1 MEMSCSKIQKVAW
14 KAILSFQLS
23 SISKAYELPGARFM
37 KTMQALRGPA
47 AWRGAPHFDA
57 RMQMEQILHKNEGR

>member
-1 MEMSCSKIQKVAW
+1 MEMSCSKIQ

-37 KTMQALRGPA
+37 KTMQAPRAGRRGI
-47 AWRGAPHFDA
+47 A